1 MSAAP
6 RHDFPRPM
14 LFGAAA
20 LIVGSLFVATVGTL
34 ARQDAQ
40 ALPAEQIVAAYNIRF
55 LDQADGG
62 MTVTLADG
70 AVLAR
75 MNTEE
80 SGFARG
86 ILRGLGRGRKL
97 SGVAEDLPYRL
108 VRTRNG
114 RLLLED
120 GTSGVSIE
128 LGVFGSDNAE
138 TFARLWRAG
147 DSLKPART
155 G

>member
-1 MSAAP
+1 
-6 RHDFPRPM
+6 M

-40 ALPAEQIVAAYNIRF
+40 ALPAEQIVAAYDIRF
-55 LDQADGG
+55 LDQSDGG

-86 ILRGLGRGRKL
+86 LLRGLGRGRKL
-97 SGVAEDLPYRL
+97 SGVAEDMPYRL

-120 GTSGVSIE
+120 GFPGDAVVRSLPQSSRAKAGIHGTRI
-128 LGVFGSDNAE
+128 FGIYLDYIGAC
-138 TFARLWRAG
+138 
-147 DSLKPART
+147 
-155 G
+155 

>member
-1 MSAAP
+1 
-6 RHDFPRPM
+6 M

-20 LIVGSLFVATVGTL
+20 LIVGTLFVATVGTL
-34 ARQDAQ
+34 ARQDAP
-40 ALPAEQIVAAYNIRF
+40 ALRAEQIVAAYDIRF
-55 LDQADGG
+55 LDQSDGG

-75 MNTEE
+75 LSADE

-86 ILRGLGRGRKL
+86 ILRGLGRSRKL

-108 VRTRNG
+108 VRTRDG
-114 RLLLED
+114 RLLLVD
-120 GTSGVSIE
+120 GASGVSIE
-128 LGVFGSDNAE
+128 LGVFGPDNAE

-147 DSLKPART
+147 DALKPART

>member
-1 MSAAP
+1 VSAAE

-14 LFGAAA
+14 LIGAAA
-20 LIVGSLFVATVGTL
+20 LILGSLFVATVGTL
-34 ARQDAQ
+34 ARQDTPPLTAD
-40 ALPAEQIVAAYNIRF
+40 QIVAAYDIRF
-55 LDQADGG
+55 VDQADGG
-62 MTVTLADG
+62 MTAMLADG
-70 AVLAR
+70 TVLAR
-75 MNTEE
+75 MTTEE

-97 SGVAEDLPYRL
+97 TGAAEDLPYRL
-108 VRTRNG
+108 VRTRDG

-120 GTSGVSIE
+120 GASGVSIE

-138 TFARLWRAG
+138 SFARLWRAG

>member
-1 MSAAP
+1 
-6 RHDFPRPM
+6 M

-40 ALPAEQIVAAYNIRF
+40 AMPAEQIVAAYDIRF
-55 LDQADGG
+55 LDQSDGG

-86 ILRGLGRGRKL
+86 LLRGLGRGRKL

-120 GTSGVSIE
+120 GFPGDAVVCRLPQSSRAKASIH
-128 LGVFGSDNAE
+128 VARIFGIHLHYIGAC
-138 TFARLWRAG
+138 
-147 DSLKPART
+147 
-155 G
+155 

>member
-1 MSAAP
+1 MTTQ

-14 LFGAAA
+14 LFAAAA
-20 LIVGSLFVATVGTL
+20 LIVGSLSVAVIGTL
-34 ARQDAQ
+34 TRPDPLELRAD
-40 ALPAEQIVAAYNIRF
+40 QIVAAYDIRF
-55 LDQADGG
+55 VDQSDGG
-62 MTVTLADG
+62 LTAMLADG
-70 AVLAR
+70 EVLAR
-75 MNTEE
+75 MSVEE

-97 SGVAEDLPYRL
+97 SGAAADEPYRL
-108 VRTRNG
+108 VRTRDG

-147 DSLKPART
+147 DALKPART

>member
-1 MSAAP
+1 
-6 RHDFPRPM
+6 M

-20 LIVGSLFVATVGTL
+20 LIVGTLFVATVGTL
-34 ARQDAQ
+34 ARQDAP
-40 ALPAEQIVAAYNIRF
+40 ALRAEQIVAAYDIRF
-55 LDQADGG
+55 LDQSDGG

-75 MNTEE
+75 LSADE

-86 ILRGLGRGRKL
+86 ILRGLGRSRKL

-108 VRTRNG
+108 VRTRDG
-114 RLLLED
+114 RLLLVD
-120 GTSGVSIE
+120 GASEVSIE

-147 DSLKPART
+147 DALKPART

>member
-1 MSAAP
+1 
-6 RHDFPRPM
+6 M

-20 LIVGSLFVATVGTL
+20 LIVGTLFVATVGTL
-34 ARQDAQ
+34 ARQDAP
-40 ALPAEQIVAAYNIRF
+40 ALRAEQIVAAYDIRF
-55 LDQADGG
+55 LDQSDGG

-75 MNTEE
+75 LSADE

-86 ILRGLGRGRKL
+86 ILRGLGRSRKL

-108 VRTRNG
+108 VRTRDG
-114 RLLLED
+114 RLLIVD
-120 GTSGVSIE
+120 GASGVSIE

-147 DSLKPART
+147 DALKPART

>member
-20 LIVGSLFVATVGTL
+20 LIVGSVFVATVGAL
-34 ARQDAQ
+34 ARQEPPT
-40 ALPAEQIVAAYNIRF
+40 LSTEQIVAAYDIRF
-55 LDQADGG
+55 LDQSDGG
-62 MTVTLADG
+62 LTVTLADG
-70 AVLAR
+70 AVLAH
-75 MNTEE
+75 MNAEE

-97 SGVAEDLPYRL
+97 SGAAEDLPYRL
-108 VRTRNG
+108 VRTRDG

-120 GTSGVSIE
+120 GASGVSIE

>member
-1 MSAAP
+1 MSTQ

-14 LFGAAA
+14 LFAAAA
-20 LIVGSLFVATVGTL
+20 LIVGSLFVATVGALT
-34 ARQDAQ
+34 RQEAP
-40 ALPAEQIVAAYNIRF
+40 ALRSDEIVAAYDIRF
-55 LDQADGG
+55 IDQPDGG
-62 MTVTLADG
+62 LTAMLADG
-70 AVLAR
+70 AVLAK
-75 MNTEE
+75 MSSEE

-97 SGVAEDLPYRL
+97 SGAAEQDPYRL
-108 VRTRNG
+108 VRTRDG

-120 GTSGVSIE
+120 DVSGVSIE

-138 TFARLWRAG
+138 SFARLWRAG
-147 DSLKPART
+147 DALKPART

>member
-1 MSAAP
+1 MSTP

-14 LFGAAA
+14 LFAAAA
-20 LIVGSLFVATVGTL
+20 LIVGSLFVATVGALT
-34 ARQDAQ
+34 RQETP
-40 ALPAEQIVAAYNIRF
+40 ALRGDEIVAAYDIRF
-55 LDQADGG
+55 VDQADGG
-62 MTVTLADG
+62 LTAMLADG
-70 AVLAR
+70 AVLAK
-75 MNTEE
+75 MTVEE

-97 SGVAEDLPYRL
+97 SGAAEEDPYRL
-108 VRTRNG
+108 VRTRDG

-120 GTSGVSIE
+120 SASGVSIE

-138 TFARLWRAG
+138 SFARLWRAG
-147 DSLKPART
+147 DALKPART